1 MSRRWGLA
9 ALVVLPVIAGAA
21 VIAPRV
27 VARSNVGAVAKAG
40 ATNHTISVVGHGSVQ
55 VAPDMATVTLGV
67 ETKGDDA
74 ATALS
79 NNAGRMNAVIAAVE
93 AQGVTA
99 DHIQTSDL
107 SLYYDDQHETYVA
120 SHQITVTIDTIGN
133 VGQVIDAAVGAGANN
148 SWGVS
153 FGLRDE
159 SSARVQALQ
168 SAVANAQKRAQA
180 IATALGV
187 SISGVGSAAEAS
199 YAVTPPIEAPVAA
212 GAASSTPVQPGQL
225 TVSADVNVVYTFA

>member
-1 MSRRWGLA
+1 MNRRSIVAGLVT
-9 ALVVLPVIAGAA
+9 LLVIAGAVA
-21 VIAPRV
+21 LAPEV
-27 VARSNVGAVAKAG
+27 VARSTVGAVAKAG
-40 ATNHTISVVGHGSVQ
+40 ATNHTISVVGHGTVQ

-79 NNAGRMNAVIAAVE
+79 NNATRMNAVIAAAE

-120 SHQITVTIDTIGN
+120 SHQITVTIDAIGN

-153 FGLRDE
+153 FGLKDE
-159 SSARVQALQ
+159 SAARVQALQ
-168 SAVANAQKRAQA
+168 AAVGNAQKRAQA

-199 YAVTPPIEAPVAA
+199 YTVTPPVEAPAA
-212 GAASSTPVQPGQL
+212 GVASSTPVEPGQL
-225 TVSADVNVVYTFA
+225 TVTADVNVVYTFG